1 MHVLAKKRILYRC
14 VGPYEDGWILLKD
27 GGKPIISNHRKQSV
41 VIGLIKVSVKR
52 YKTDVII
59 DEESGGIRE

>member
-1 MHVLAKKRILYRC
+1 MHVLAKKRIWYRC
-14 VGPYEDGWILLKD
+14 VGPYEDGWILLKEGD
-27 GGKPIISNHRKQSV
+27 KPITSNHRKQSV
-41 VIGLIKVSVKR
+41 VIRLIKVSVKR